1 MARTKSTYGANGV
14 IIFDNL
20 WNILKDKGYSKKWL
34 VEQKVSPTLVN
45 KLRKNE
51 NVSCEL
57 IVKICNLLDC
67 QPCDF
72 MEYARKDGSKPKAIT
87 SRQSETPSEPPN
99 QAHTA
104 TKTEQADI
112 LSYGSEKEL
121 KEDRIKCKS
130 VMVDVDG
137 QEVELWLDQYNGVFD
152 RHDAEQLEAFRRWKC
167 QQMPKVDDAPKQEPE
182 KEEPEQAMQ
191 RIDETL
197 LDVLPENVREKVK
210 GENDV

>member
-1 MARTKSTYGANGV
+1 MARMKSTYGTNGV

-34 VEQKVSPTLVN
+34 VEQKVSPTLIN

-87 SRQSETPSEPPN
+87 SRQSETPQETLK

-104 TKTEQADI
+104 TKTEQTDI
-112 LSYGSEKEL
+112 LPLGSEKGL
-121 KEDRIKCKS
+121 KKDRIKCKS
-130 VMVDVDG
+130 VVVDVDG
-137 QEVELWLDQYNGVFD
+137 QEVELWLDQYHGVFD
-152 RHDAEQLEAFRRWKC
+152 VMDPMQFEAFRRWKAS
-167 QQMPKVDDAPKQEPE
+167 QMPKVEDVPKQESE

-197 LDVLPENVREKVK
+197 LDILPENVREKVK
-210 GENDV
+210 EGNNG

>member
-20 WNILKDKGYSKKWL
+20 WNILADKGYSKKWL

-72 MEYARKDGSKPKAIT
+72 MEYARKDGSRPKAIT
-87 SRQSETPSEPPN
+87 SRQSETPQEPPK

-104 TKTEQADI
+104 TKTSQADI
-112 LSYGSEKEL
+112 LPYGSEKGQE
-121 KEDRIKCKS
+121 KDRIKCKS

-167 QQMPKVDDAPKQEPE
+167 QQMPKVEDVPKQELK
-182 KEEPEQAMQ
+182 KEEPEQVMQ

-197 LDVLPENVREKVK
+197 LDILPEDVSEKLK
-210 GENDV
+210 EKNNG